1 MEHPIKDMDLSLH
14 ELGLQDAATIEAL
27 RSFVSAAEELANA
40 AQRFPPTL

>member
-1 MEHPIKDMDLSLH
+1 LEHPIKDMDLSLH